1 MSHDELDD
9 LGIPVLEPTI
19 GNTSASA
26 SDDANGVGQPTHEKS
41 KSEEKEEAMFGK
53 QSTEP
58 GRRKNAQRL
67 WKSIATESESAV
79 RAAVLYESRQ
89 DGLSIP
95 EGERND
101 LGHWIPT
108 DKEMSAEEREMV
120 DEPTSENPDTWLNYC
135 KSIHHCAET
144 YDVSVDSVRTV
155 RLIVSLIDVTI
166 KDKAGSTLHAQLSKD
181 LSSSLL

>member
-1 MSHDELDD
+1 MSDNELDD
-9 LGIPVLEPTI
+9 LGIPALEPTPE
-19 GNTSASA
+19 TSSE
-26 SDDANGVGQPTHEKS
+26 DEKGVGDTTHKS
-41 KSEEKEEAMFGK
+41 KEDGKAEARFGK

-67 WKSIATESESAV
+67 WKSIADESEKAV

-95 EGERND
+95 EGERD
-101 LGHWIPT
+101 EQGLWIPT
-108 DKEMSAEEREMV
+108 SKEMSEAEREMV
-120 DEPTSENPDTWLNYC
+120 DEPTVEHSDTWLNYC

-155 RLIVSLIDVTI
+155 RLIVSLIDFTI
-166 KDKAGSTLHAQLSKD
+166 KDKAASTLHAQLSKA

>member
-1 MSHDELDD
+1 MSDNELDS
-9 LGIPVLEPTI
+9 LGIPALEPTPE
-19 GNTSASA
+19 TSS
-26 SDDANGVGQPTHEKS
+26 SEDEKGVGDTTHKS
-41 KSEEKEEAMFGK
+41 KADGKAEARFGK

-67 WKSIATESESAV
+67 WKSIAEESEKAV

-95 EGERND
+95 EGERD
-101 LGHWIPT
+101 DQGLWIPT
-108 DKEMSAEEREMV
+108 SKEMSEAEREMV
-120 DEPTSENPDTWLNYC
+120 DEPTVEHPDTWLNYC

-144 YDVSVDSVRTV
+144 YRVPVDSVRTV
-155 RLIVSLIDVTI
+155 RLIASLIDFTI
-166 KDKAGSTLHAQLSKD
+166 KDKAASTLHAQLSKA

>member
-1 MSHDELDD
+1 MSDNELDS
-9 LGIPVLEPTI
+9 LGIPPLEPTPTA
-19 GNTSASA
+19 TSE
-26 SDDANGVGQPTHEKS
+26 DEKGVGDPTHKS
-41 KSEEKEEAMFGK
+41 KEDGKAEVKFGK

-67 WKSIATESESAV
+67 WKSIASESESAV

-95 EGERND
+95 EGERD
-101 LGHWIPT
+101 EQGLWIPT
-108 DKEMSAEEREMV
+108 SKEMSEVEREMV
-120 DEPTSENPDTWLNYC
+120 DEPTVESPDTWLNYC

-144 YDVSVDSVRTV
+144 YSVSVDNVRTV
-155 RLIVSLIDVTI
+155 RLIVSLIDFTI
-166 KDKAGSTLHAQLSKD
+166 KDKAASTLHAQLSKA

>member
-1 MSHDELDD
+1 MSDNELDD
-9 LGIPVLEPTI
+9 LGIPALEPTLEPESVEEK
-19 GNTSASA
+19 GA
-26 SDDANGVGQPTHEKS
+26 GEPTHKS
-41 KSEEKEEAMFGK
+41 KSEEKAEGKFSK

-67 WKSIATESESAV
+67 WKSIAGESEKAV

-101 LGHWIPT
+101 QGLWIPSG
-108 DKEMSAEEREMV
+108 KEMSEVEREMV
-120 DEPTSENPDTWLNYC
+120 DEPSTENPESWLNYC

-166 KDKAGSTLHAQLSKD
+166 KDKAASSLHAQLARD

>member
-1 MSHDELDD
+1 MSDNELDS
-9 LGIPVLEPTI
+9 LGIPALEPTAEPA
-19 GNTSASA
+19 TSASEA
-26 SDDANGVGQPTHEKS
+26 EKGVGQPTHK
-41 KSEEKEEAMFGK
+41 KSEAEKKSEAKFGK

-67 WKSIATESESAV
+67 WKSIAEESEKAV

-95 EGERND
+95 EGERD
-101 LGHWIPT
+101 EQGLWIPIE
-108 DKEMSAEEREMV
+108 KEMSTAEREMV
-120 DEPTSENPDTWLNYC
+120 DEPTTENPDTWLNYC

-155 RLIVSLIDVTI
+155 RLIVSLIDLTI
-166 KDKAGSTLHAQLSKD
+166 KDKAASTLHAQLSKA

>member
-1 MSHDELDD
+1 MSHDVLDS
-9 LGIPVLEPTI
+9 LGIPTLEPTPEP
-19 GNTSASA
+19 TQSPSPEAEK
-26 SDDANGVGQPTHEKS
+26 GVGDTTHKS
-41 KSEEKEEAMFGK
+41 KTEAKFGN

-67 WKSIATESESAV
+67 WKSIAAESEKAV

-95 EGERND
+95 EGERD
-101 LGHWIPT
+101 DQGLWIPT
-108 DKEMSAEEREMV
+108 EKEMSEVEKEMV
-120 DEPTSENPDTWLNYC
+120 DEPSSENPDTWLNYC

-144 YDVSVDSVRTV
+144 YDVSVDSVRTI
-155 RLIVSLIDVTI
+155 RLIVSLIDFTI
-166 KDKAGSTLHAQLSKD
+166 KDKAASTLHAQLSKA

>member
-1 MSHDELDD
+1 MSDNELDS
-9 LGIPVLEPTI
+9 LGIPPLEPT
-19 GNTSASA
+19 TESASVEEK
-26 SDDANGVGQPTHEKS
+26 GIGQPTHKSSKAGEKA
-41 KSEEKEEAMFGK
+41 EAKFGNT
-53 QSTEP
+53 STEA

-67 WKSIATESESAV
+67 WKSIAAESEKAV

-95 EGERND
+95 EGERD
-101 LGHWIPT
+101 DQGFWIPAA
-108 DKEMSAEEREMV
+108 KEMSEAEREMV
-120 DEPTSENPDTWLNYC
+120 DEPTAEYPDTWLNYC

-155 RLIVSLIDVTI
+155 RLIVSLIDLTI
-166 KDKAGSTLHAQLSKD
+166 KDKAASTLHAQLWKA

>member
-1 MSHDELDD
+1 MSDNELDS
-9 LGIPVLEPTI
+9 LGIPPLEPTPTA
-19 GNTSASA
+19 TSE
-26 SDDANGVGQPTHEKS
+26 DEKGVDEPTHES
-41 KSEEKEEAMFGK
+41 KTDGKAEAKFGK

-67 WKSIATESESAV
+67 WKSIAEESKKAV

-95 EGERND
+95 EGERD
-101 LGHWIPT
+101 DQGLWLPT
-108 DKEMSAEEREMV
+108 DKEMSESEREMV
-120 DEPTSENPDTWLNYC
+120 DEPTVEHPDTWLNYC

-155 RLIVSLIDVTI
+155 RLIVSLIDLTI
-166 KDKAGSTLHAQLSKD
+166 KDKAASTLHAQLSKA

>member
-1 MSHDELDD
+1 MSDNELDD
-9 LGIPVLEPTI
+9 LGIPTLEPTLEP
-19 GNTSASA
+19 ASVEEK
-26 SDDANGVGQPTHEKS
+26 GVGEPTHKS
-41 KSEEKEEAMFGK
+41 KSEEKAEAKFGK

-58 GRRKNAQRL
+58 GRRKNAQWL
-67 WKSIATESESAV
+67 WKSIATESEKAV

-101 LGHWIPT
+101 QGFWIPT
-108 DKEMSAEEREMV
+108 DKEMSAAEREMV
-120 DEPTSENPDTWLNYC
+120 DEPTTENSDSWLNYC

-144 YDVSVDSVRTV
+144 YSVSVDSVRTV
-155 RLIVSLIDVTI
+155 RLIVSLIDFTI
-166 KDKAGSTLHAQLSKD
+166 KDKAASTLHAQLSKA

>member
-1 MSHDELDD
+1 MSDNELDS
-9 LGIPVLEPTI
+9 LGIPALELTPEPAE
-19 GNTSASA
+19 TSS
-26 SDDANGVGQPTHEKS
+26 SKVEKGVGDTTHKS
-41 KSEEKEEAMFGK
+41 KAESKFGN

-67 WKSIATESESAV
+67 WKSIAAESEKAV

-101 LGHWIPT
+101 QGLWIPSG
-108 DKEMSAEEREMV
+108 KEMSEAEREMV
-120 DEPTSENPDTWLNYC
+120 DEPSTESPDTWLNYC

-144 YDVSVDSVRTV
+144 YSVSVDSVRTV
-155 RLIVSLIDVTI
+155 RLIVSLIDLTI
-166 KDKAGSTLHAQLSKD
+166 KDKAASTLHAQLSKA

>member
-1 MSHDELDD
+1 MSDNELDS
-9 LGIPVLEPTI
+9 LGIPSLELTPESAE
-19 GNTSASA
+19 TSS
-26 SDDANGVGQPTHEKS
+26 SEDEKGVGDPTHKS
-41 KSEEKEEAMFGK
+41 KAEAKFGK

-67 WKSIATESESAV
+67 WKSIADESEKAV

-95 EGERND
+95 EGERD
-101 LGHWIPT
+101 EQGLWIPT
-108 DKEMSAEEREMV
+108 DKEMSEAEREMV
-120 DEPTSENPDTWLNYC
+120 DEPTVEHPDTWLNYC

-155 RLIVSLIDVTI
+155 RLIVSLIDFTI
-166 KDKAGSTLHAQLSKD
+166 KDKAASTLHAQLSKA

>member
-1 MSHDELDD
+1 MSDNELDE
-9 LGIPVLEPTI
+9 LGIPALKPTPEPT
-19 GNTSASA
+19 SVEEKW
-26 SDDANGVGQPTHEKS
+26 VGDPTHKPKAEGKTEV
-41 KSEEKEEAMFGK
+41 KFGK

-67 WKSIATESESAV
+67 WKSIAAESEKAV

-95 EGERND
+95 EGGRND
-101 LGHWIPT
+101 QGLWFPSG
-108 DKEMSAEEREMV
+108 KEMSEAEKEMV
-120 DEPTSENPDTWLNYC
+120 DEPTAENPDTWLNYC

-144 YDVSVDSVRTV
+144 YSVSVDSVRTV
-155 RLIVSLIDVTI
+155 RLIVSLIDFTI
-166 KDKAGSTLHAQLSKD
+166 TDKAASTLHAQLSKA

>member
-1 MSHDELDD
+1 MSDNELDS
-9 LGIPVLEPTI
+9 LGIPALELTPEPAE
-19 GNTSASA
+19 TSSSKVEKA
-26 SDDANGVGQPTHEKS
+26 VGDTTHKS
-41 KSEEKEEAMFGK
+41 KTESKFGN

-67 WKSIATESESAV
+67 WKSIAEESEKAV

-95 EGERND
+95 EGERTD
-101 LGHWIPT
+101 QGLWIPSG
-108 DKEMSAEEREMV
+108 KEMSEAEKEMV
-120 DEPTSENPDTWLNYC
+120 DEPSTESPDSWLNYC

-144 YDVSVDSVRTV
+144 YSVSVDSVRTV
-155 RLIVSLIDVTI
+155 RLIVSLIDFTI
-166 KDKAGSTLHAQLSKD
+166 KDKAASTLHAQLSKA

>member
-1 MSHDELDD
+1 MSDNELDS
-9 LGIPVLEPTI
+9 LGIPALELTPEPAE
-19 GNTSASA
+19 TSS
-26 SDDANGVGQPTHEKS
+26 SEDEKGVGDTTHKS
-41 KSEEKEEAMFGK
+41 KADGKAEARFGK

-67 WKSIATESESAV
+67 WKSIADESEKAV

-101 LGHWIPT
+101 QGLWIPT
-108 DKEMSAEEREMV
+108 DKEMNTAEREMV
-120 DEPTSENPDTWLNYC
+120 DEPTTENPDTWLNYC

-155 RLIVSLIDVTI
+155 RLIVSLIDLTI
-166 KDKAGSTLHAQLSKD
+166 KDKAASTLHAQLSKA

>member
-1 MSHDELDD
+1 MSDNELDS
-9 LGIPVLEPTI
+9 LGIPALEPTAEPA
-19 GNTSASA
+19 TSASEA
-26 SDDANGVGQPTHEKS
+26 EKGVGQPTHK
-41 KSEEKEEAMFGK
+41 KSEAEKKSEAKFGK

-67 WKSIATESESAV
+67 WKSIAAESEKAV

-101 LGHWIPT
+101 QGLWIPSG
-108 DKEMSAEEREMV
+108 KEMSEAEREMV
-120 DEPTSENPDTWLNYC
+120 DEPSTESPDTWLNYC

-155 RLIVSLIDVTI
+155 RLIVSLIDLTI
-166 KDKAGSTLHAQLSKD
+166 KDKAASTLHAQLSTA

>member
-1 MSHDELDD
+1 MSDNELDD
-9 LGIPVLEPTI
+9 LDIPALEPT
-19 GNTSASA
+19 TEPTQSPAPEA
-26 SDDANGVGQPTHEKS
+26 EKGVGQPTHK
-41 KSEEKEEAMFGK
+41 KSEAEEKAEGRFGK

-67 WKSIATESESAV
+67 WKSIAKESEKAV

-95 EGERND
+95 EGERD
-101 LGHWIPT
+101 AQGFWIPSV
-108 DKEMSAEEREMV
+108 KEMSEAEKEMV
-120 DEPTSENPDTWLNYC
+120 DEPTAENSDTWLNYC

-155 RLIVSLIDVTI
+155 RLIVSLIDLTI
-166 KDKAGSTLHAQLSKD
+166 KDKAASTLHAQLAKA